1 MECKMSFFK
10 YRVMKRFV
18 FIRGL
23 RVGRSFPVGFQCE
36 GTGNCL

>member
-1 MECKMSFFK
+1 MECKMSFLK
-10 YRVMKRFV
+10 YRVMKR

-23 RVGRSFPVGFQCE
+23 RVGRSFPVGFRCE